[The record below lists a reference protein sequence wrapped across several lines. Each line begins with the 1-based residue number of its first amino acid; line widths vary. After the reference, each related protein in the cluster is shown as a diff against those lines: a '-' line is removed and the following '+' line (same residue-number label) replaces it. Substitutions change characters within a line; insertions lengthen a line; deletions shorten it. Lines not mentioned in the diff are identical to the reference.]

1 MHAEATSEKI
11 AMGWYLDGK
20 VSAVVG
26 THTHVQTADE
36 RIFPKGTGYI
46 TDLGMTGPHESVL
59 GRRVDCVL
67 KSIVTQ
73 VPVRYVIAEKDV
85 RIEGVI
91 ISINGETGK
100 TENIKRVKI
109 TENGYA

>member
-1 MHAEATSEKI
+1 
-11 AMGWYLDGK
+11 
-20 VSAVVG
+20 
-26 THTHVQTADE
+26 
-36 RIFPKGTGYI
+36 
-46 TDLGMTGPHESVL
+46 MTGPHESVL

-73 VPVRYVIAEKDV
+73 VPVRYDIAEKDL

-91 ISINGETGK
+91 ISVNGETGK